1 MDTELER
8 ELRSFDYSAMS
19 AVKGKLLGDILSL
32 RRNKRQFGSG
42 ALYAS
47 KKMSLDDLDMVSAAG
62 TENFRLEPN
71 RK

>member
-32 RRNKRQFGSG
+32 RRNKRQFGG
-42 ALYAS
+42 NVLYTG

-62 TENFRLEPN
+62 TEIIRFDPQ
-71 RK
+71 KK

>member
-32 RRNKRQFGSG
+32 RRNKRQFGG
-42 ALYAS
+42 CVLYAG
-47 KKMSLDDLDMVSAAG
+47 KKLSMDDLDMVTAAG
-62 TENFRLEPN
+62 NKNMPLKRN
-71 RK
+71 MK